1 MPSQF
6 GLWKIN
12 FNVSFPPPY
21 LREVWDYKNAKTENI
36 QRSVSG
42 IDWDFILQGKHCQLK
57 IKRTLQFSKT
67 ILLES

>member
-42 IDWDFILQGKHCQLK
+42 IDWDFILQGKHC
-57 IKRTLQFSKT
+57 
-67 ILLES
+67 